1 LQKEVGRTIIGC
13 PIKDRPI
20 GARPTMS
27 TVAFQLPLRQQL
39 PLVQGNADYQV
50 LRQTLQ
56 RISELIECS
65 GMDGTVLRFC
75 RKRAKRGAREKARGQ
90 GRRFAGLSDR
100 QERWLQKAARQAVRC
115 TVARSVLKE
124 PYRDFSSRLADSG
137 LLQQFCLLD
146 TLEPIRVP
154 SKSTLERLEKM
165 VPEGLVRELVCG
177 LLMQAGST
185 SKAQG
190 PLGLREPI
198 DMETFFLDTTCLKAN
213 IHFPVDWVLLRDA
226 TRTLMKAV
234 TLIRRHGLRHRMAPP
249 AQFITAMNRLC
260 IEMTHAR
267 KREDGAR
274 RRKKILRLMKA
285 LVGKVRRHAQNHRR
299 LLVERRAETS
309 LTEKEGAQIL
319 RRLEGVLD
327 KLPAALRQAHER
339 IIGGRAVGNAEK
351 ILSLYEPEVK
361 VIIRGKAGASVE
373 FGNTLLI
380 AEQREGLIVDWRLY
394 REQAPAEAAVLV
406 ESLERVAERHKGLR
420 PASVVTDRG
429 FDAPESR
436 DYLSGHGIRDL
447 MCPRSPRLLKQRA
460 RAQWFRREQR
470 RRGQTEG
477 RIGILKNDFLGERL
491 RKKGYE
497 YRALCVAWA
506 VLAHNLWVLA
516 RLPRAADEQERIAS

>member
-1 LQKEVGRTIIGC
+1 
-13 PIKDRPI
+13 
-20 GARPTMS
+20 MS
-27 TVAFQLPLRQQL
+27 TVAYQLPLRQQL
-39 PLVQGNADYQV
+39 PLVQGNADYQL

-65 GMDGTVLRFC
+65 GMDRTVLRFC
-75 RKRAKRGAREKARGQ
+75 RERAKREARERARSQ
-90 GRRFAGLSDR
+90 RKRYAGLSDR
-100 QERWLQKAARQAVRC
+100 EERWLQKAARQALRC
-115 TVARSVLKE
+115 AVARRLLKE
-124 PYRDFSSRLADSG
+124 PYRELSCRLADSG
-137 LLQQFCLLD
+137 LLQQFCLLN

-154 SKSTLERLEKM
+154 SKSTLERFEKM
-165 VPEGLVRELVCG
+165 VPEGLVRELISD
-177 LLMQAGST
+177 LLMQAGAT
-185 SKAQG
+185 SKARE

-198 DMETFFLDTTCLKAN
+198 DLQTFFLDTTCLKAN

-226 TRTLMKAV
+226 TRTLMKAA
-234 TLIRRHGLRHRMAPP
+234 TLIRRHGLRHRMAEP

-274 RRKKILRLMKA
+274 QRKKVLRLMKA

-299 LLVERRAETS
+299 LLVERGDETS
-309 LTEKEGAQIL
+309 LSEKEAAQIL
-319 RRLEGVLD
+319 RRLEGVLE

-394 REQAPAEAAVLV
+394 REQANGEAALLV
-406 ESLERVAERHKGLR
+406 ESLERVAEGHEGLR
-420 PASVVTDRG
+420 PANVVTDRG

-436 DYLSGHGIRDL
+436 DYLARHGIRDL
-447 MCPRSPRLLKQRA
+447 MCPRSPRLLQQRA
-460 RAQWFRREQR
+460 RAQRFRREQR

-477 RIGILKNDFLGERL
+477 RIGILKNEFLGERL
-491 RKKGYE
+491 RTKGYE
-497 YRALCVAWA
+497 HRALCVAWA

-516 RLPRAADEQERIAS
+516 RLPRAEDVQERLAS